1 MYINRT
7 MEKRIIELAR
17 FFPVVMVCG
26 PRQVGKTTML
36 RKVCSEIMDNLNYVT
51 FDNVMLRE
59 LARKD
64 PELFLQRYAPPL
76 LIDEFQYVPELLT
89 YIKMAVDSQNKN
101 GQYFLTGSQLFS
113 MMQNVSESLAGRVGL
128 LQLYGFS
135 HAELSNLNSEP
146 FVPKNSFGEYRNL
159 PQRSVQE
166 VFDAIYRGSMP
177 RMATYPELSAED
189 FYSGY
194 VKTYLERDIRDI
206 INIKNERA
214 FLRFLSCLAIR
225 TGQELIVSELAKEVE
240 VDNKTVSSWISVLE
254 ATGII
259 FLLQPFYNNALKRVV
274 KRPKLYFMD
283 TGLATYLSMWSSPQV
298 LELSPVAGNMF
309 ETYVVSEIVKSYCF
323 NGLDP
328 HRYLYY
334 YRDTTQREIDLI
346 LLRDNKLYPIEIKKS
361 SAPGQKATK
370 SFYVLESTGLEQGI
384 GSVIC
389 LSGMVMPLDRNTN
402 LIPVDE
408 I

>member
-7 MEKRIIELAR
+7 MEKRVVEMAR

-64 PELFLQRYAPPL
+64 PELFLQRYTPPL
-76 LIDEFQYVPELLT
+76 MIDEFQYVPELLP
-89 YIKMAVDSQNKN
+89 YIKMVVDSSGEN

-135 HAELSNLNSEP
+135 QAELSNRKTEP
-146 FVPKNSFGEYRNL
+146 FVPKTNFAKYRNL
-159 PQRSVQE
+159 PQRGVKELFE
-166 VFDAIYRGSMP
+166 VIFRGSMP
-177 RMATYPELSAED
+177 RMATNPELKPED
-189 FYSGY
+189 FYSSY

-206 INIKNERA
+206 INIRNERA

-225 TGQELIVSELAKEVE
+225 TGQELVASELAKEVE
-240 VDNKTVSSWISVLE
+240 VDSKTISSWISVLE

-274 KRPKLYFMD
+274 KRSKLYFMD
-283 TGLATYLSMWSSPQV
+283 TGLAAYLSMWSSPDV

-334 YRDTTQREIDLI
+334 YRDTTQREIDL
-346 LLRDNKLYPIEIKKS
+346 LLLKDNVIYPIEIKKS
-361 SAPGQKATK
+361 TSPGAKATK
-370 SFYVLESTGLEQGI
+370 NFYVLEATGMEQGI

-389 LSGMVMPLDRNTN
+389 LSGMVTPLDRYTN

>member
-7 MEKRIIELAR
+7 IEKRVIDLAR

-36 RKVCSEIMDNLNYVT
+36 RKVCSELMDKLNYVT

-64 PELFLQRYAPPL
+64 PELFLQRYQPPL
-76 LIDEFQYVPELLT
+76 MIDEFQYVPELLP
-89 YIKMAVDSQNKN
+89 YIKMIVDSKGEN

-113 MMQNVSESLAGRVGL
+113 MMKNVSESLAGRVGL

-135 HAELSNLNSEP
+135 YAEVSGNLSEA
-146 FVPKNSFGEYRNL
+146 FVPKNTFGEYKNL
-159 PQRSVQE
+159 PQRSINE
-166 VFDAIYRGSMP
+166 VFDYIFRGSMP
-177 RMATYPELSAED
+177 RLVTYPELTPED
-189 FYSGY
+189 FYSSY

-206 INIKNERA
+206 INIRNERS

-225 TGQELIVSELAKEVE
+225 TGQELIVAELAKETE
-240 VDNKTVSSWISVLE
+240 MDNKTIASWISILE

-259 FLLQPFYNNALKRVV
+259 FLLQPFYNNALKRVI

-283 TGLATYLSMWSSPQV
+283 TGLAAYLSMWSSPQV
-298 LELSPVAGNMF
+298 LELSPMSGTMF
-309 ETYVVSEIVKSYCF
+309 ETYVVSEIVKSYCY

-328 HRYLYY
+328 RRHLYY
-334 YRDTTQREIDLI
+334 YRDTTQREIDLVI
-346 LLRDNKLYPIEIKKS
+346 LKDNKLYPVEIKKS
-361 SAPGQKATK
+361 SATGNKANK
-370 SFYVLESTGLEQGI
+370 SFYVLEATGYQQGS
-384 GSVIC
+384 GSIIC
-389 LSGMVMPLDRNTN
+389 MAGMVMPLDRNTN